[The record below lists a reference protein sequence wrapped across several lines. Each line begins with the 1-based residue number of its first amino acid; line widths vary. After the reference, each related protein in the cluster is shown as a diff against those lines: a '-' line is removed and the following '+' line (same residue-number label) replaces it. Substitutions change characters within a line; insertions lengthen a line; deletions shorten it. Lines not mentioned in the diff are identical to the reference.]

1 MAVRR
6 RIILLLCV
14 LLSLS
19 ATAQTTEIVRPFYF
33 WDTTPYP
40 LPEQTEVITGIPL
53 DSIFPPREILPSV
66 VRPSLFKHTTLP
78 VTHDAL
84 QERTSTA
91 PAPWLFA
98 ALVVLLG
105 LMFLYYNSTK
115 LRITDL
121 LKAATDH
128 RAMDRL
134 IRGNNLNTT
143 RLAPMGL
150 FVIATLATSIYL
162 MALSH
167 NGITAWLLLFA
178 ALSIA
183 YMFRNIVARLLG
195 SVFNDVETLSAAVAS
210 NYIYHLLLATAIAP
224 LLLLQA
230 YLPVGRET
238 VFYIIIALTVLEL
251 LLRLLSALK
260 IFLTLSKSR
269 SFYLFY
275 YLCTVEIVPLLVIA
289 KWFFA
294 Q

>member
-1 MAVRR
+1 MAVQR
-6 RIILLLCV
+6 RIILLLCI

-19 ATAQTTEIVRPFYF
+19 ATAQTAEIVRPFYL

-53 DSIFPPREILPSV
+53 DSIFPPRELLPPV
-66 VRPSLFKHTTLP
+66 VRPSLFSHTTLP
-78 VTHDAL
+78 LTHDDL
-84 QERTSTA
+84 QERANTA

-105 LMFLYYNSTK
+105 LLFLYYKRTK
-115 LRITDL
+115 LRIIDL

-134 IRGNNLNTT
+134 IRGNNLTTT
-143 RLAPMGL
+143 RLVPMGL

-167 NGITAWLLLFA
+167 NGITAWLLLFG
-178 ALSIA
+178 ALTIA
-183 YMFRNIVARLLG
+183 YMLRNIVARLLG
-195 SVFNDVETLSAAVAS
+195 NVFNDSDTLSAGIAS
-210 NYIYHLLLATAIAP
+210 NYIYHLLLATSIAP

-238 VFYIIIALTVLEL
+238 VFYIIVALTALEL
-251 LLRLLSALK
+251 LLRLFRALK
-260 IFLTLSKSR
+260 LFLTLSKSR